1 MKFIRTSLL
10 GLLALPLAAQS
21 SGFNVGASLI
31 FAPKQYF
38 GSYDKAV
45 HNNTGFVLD
54 AGYDLNVYHTDVP
67 ARLTLSYIN
76 MPGKVDSY
84 GMKTSL
90 QSVQFAGDVFL
101 QTPIPELRGL
111 VGLSFNRYSMSNSST
126 NKFPSQGGVSGEN
139 WNPGDYNHHYPFRD
153 CKGIKFG
160 YRMGLEYAFSKQW
173 SADVVLQQ
181 TELAGHSNSDPLLR
195 KGGIDPSWLQ
205 LGFHFKF

>member
-31 FAPKQYF
+31 LAPKQYF

-45 HNNTGFVLD
+45 HNNLGFVLN

-67 ARLTLSYIN
+67 ARLTASYAN
-76 MPGKVDSY
+76 MPGKATDY

-90 QSVQFAGDVFL
+90 QSLQLAGDVFL
-101 QTPIPELRGL
+101 QTSLPELRGL
-111 VGLSFNRYSMSNSST
+111 VGLSVNRYYVSNSST
-126 NKFPSQGGVSGEN
+126 NSFPSEGGPKGEN
-139 WNPGDYNHHYPFRD
+139 WVPSDYNHHYPFRD
-153 CKGIKFG
+153 CKGYKFG
-160 YRMGLEYAFSKQW
+160 YRVGLEYAFSKTL

-181 TELAGHSNSDPLLR
+181 TELAGHSNSDPLVR
-195 KGGIDPSWLQ
+195 VGGVNPSWLQ
-205 LGFHFKF
+205 FGFHFKF